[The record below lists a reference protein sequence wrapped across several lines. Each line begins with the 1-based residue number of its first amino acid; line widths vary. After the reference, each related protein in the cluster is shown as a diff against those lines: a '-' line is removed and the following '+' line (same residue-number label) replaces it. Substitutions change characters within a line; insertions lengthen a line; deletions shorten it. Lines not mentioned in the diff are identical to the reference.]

1 MLSDERIEDY
11 AFIQK
16 DDRTIHLY
24 VKSDFKESYLLAKKD
39 LIKRLKDYNITDFN
53 IINMD
58 IHKHN
63 DGDKKRRVKNE
74 YTQKN

>member
-1 MLSDERIEDY
+1 MLSDKRIEDY

-24 VKSDFKESYLLAKKD
+24 VKSDFEESYLIAKTD
-39 LIKRLKDYNITDFN
+39 LIKRLQDYNITDFN

-58 IHKHN
+58 NYQHN
-63 DGDKKRRVKNE
+63 VGDKKRRVKNE